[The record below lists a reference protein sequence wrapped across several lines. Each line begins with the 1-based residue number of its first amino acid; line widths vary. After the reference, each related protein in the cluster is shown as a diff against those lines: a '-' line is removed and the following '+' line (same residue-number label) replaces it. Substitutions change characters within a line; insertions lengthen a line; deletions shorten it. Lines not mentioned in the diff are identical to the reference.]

1 MADMRWSD
9 LHGALPQARLLGDG
23 ENPEIHAITCDSR
36 QVMPGA
42 LFVAVPGVAVDAHR
56 FLPDAVARGAVAAV
70 VERAE
75 ALPPGLPAAIVPDA
89 RAALAHLH
97 AAWHGYPA
105 RRLRVLGVTGTE
117 GKTTT
122 IELVAA
128 IMDAAGIPFGLV
140 STVRARIAG
149 RELDTGLHTTTP
161 DAPDMQRYLADM
173 VRSGAQY
180 ALIEATSHGLAQR
193 RVEACDFDVAVV
205 TNITRDHLDFH
216 GTYEAYREA
225 KALLFRGLSTAARKP
240 DMPKIAVLNA
250 DDSSYSYL
258 ASIPADVQV
267 TYGLEAQA
275 DYALSAAE
283 PEAGGWR
290 LEVQTPRATLP
301 LTTSLPGRFNLYN
314 ILATVAVADAL
325 GLPHEA
331 LRAGIAGFRGVLGRM
346 ERIDLGQPFQ
356 ALIDFAH
363 TPNALEHALTAAR
376 RMTRGRVI
384 VVYGCAGL
392 RDNGKRPVMGEIS
405 GRLADLSVLTA
416 EDPRTEPLER
426 IIDEIAAGC
435 ERAGRREGEGYV
447 RIGDR
452 AEAIAFAVNE
462 AQPGD
467 VVVVTGKGHER
478 SLCFGTVEQ
487 PWSDHDALRAALQA
501 RLAREG

>member
-1 MADMRWSD
+1 MRWSE
-9 LHGALPQARLLGDG
+9 LRGALPQARLLGNG
-23 ENPEIHAITCDSR
+23 EGLEIQAITCDSR

-56 FLPDAVARGAVAAV
+56 FLRDAAARGAVAAV

-75 ALPPGLPAAIVPDA
+75 ALPPGLPAAVVPDA

-105 RRLRVLGVTGTE
+105 RSLRVVGVTGTE

-122 IELVAA
+122 IELLAA
-128 IMDAAGIPFGLV
+128 IMDAAGIPFGLI

-161 DAPDMQRYLADM
+161 DAPDMQRYLAKM
-173 VRSGAQY
+173 AQGGARF

-193 RVEACDFDVAVV
+193 RVEACDFDMAVV

-225 KALLFRGLSTAARKP
+225 KALLFRSLNAAARKP
-240 DMPKIAVLNA
+240 GVPKTAVLNA
-250 DDSSYSYL
+250 DDSSYGYL
-258 ASIPADVQV
+258 AAIPADVQV
-267 TYGLEAQA
+267 TYGLDAQA
-275 DYALSAAE
+275 DYTLSAIE
-283 PEAGGWR
+283 PEGGGWR
-290 LEVQTPRATLP
+290 LEVRTPSASLP

-314 ILATVAVADAL
+314 ILAAVAAADAQ

-331 LRAGIAGFRGVLGRM
+331 VRAGIAGFGGVLGRM
-346 ERIDLGQPFQ
+346 EVMDLGQPFR
-356 ALIDFAH
+356 AVIDFAH

-376 RMTRGRVI
+376 RMTQRRVI

-392 RDNGKRPVMGEIS
+392 RDRGKRPVMGEIS
-405 GRLADLSVLTA
+405 GRLADLTVLTA

-435 ERAGRREGEGYV
+435 ERAGRRDGEGYV

-452 AEAIAFAVNE
+452 AEAIAYAVDQ
-462 AQPGD
+462 ARPGD